1 MKQVYSPGRYRL
13 FWLLLFASATS
24 IAQPGSDAEHVQTE
38 RSAPTPTETDVGQS
52 HFSGEMGRQLA
63 VGRLRNRFAQDID
76 LLKQMSELVS
86 RLRQLAPYREL
97 LPLLPQDLGDAQYIR
112 DALGRLAELNTA
124 RDSSQQPSDNDP
136 AELVPQPVSPI
147 APARPTAE
155 SPRVALIQP
164 AANGR
169 RARVIFQ
176 RGEHFETK
184 RQGQQLSI
192 GGRQYRVSRIEA
204 AAVTLQSE
212 PDGNSLVLPYSG
224 EQW

>member
-1 MKQVYSPGRYRL
+1 MKQLHSPGRHCL

-24 IAQPGSDAEHVQTE
+24 VAQPGPDAEHVPAE
-38 RSAPTPTETDVGQS
+38 RSVPTSAEADVGQPQ
-52 HFSGEMGRQLA
+52 FSGEMRRQLA

-97 LPLLPQDLGDAQYIR
+97 LPLLPQNLGDAQYIR
-112 DALGRLAELNTA
+112 DALGRLAELNTT
-124 RDSSQQPSDNDP
+124 RPPSQQPADNDP
-136 AELVPQPVSPI
+136 AESVPHAVSPI
-147 APARPTAE
+147 APARPAAE

-169 RARVIFQ
+169 RAQVIFQ
-176 RGEHFETK
+176 RGEHFETR
-184 RQGQQLSI
+184 RQGQQLSF

-204 AAVTLQSE
+204 AAVTLQAE

-224 EQW
+224 KQW